1 MTTTQ
6 AFPHWHIVA
15 PAYNEE
21 KDLPVWLGSLAS
33 SPLRRWLQSVVIVDD
48 GSRDRTVK
56 VARSFQKKLPI
67 TIISYTPNA
76 GPGFAFRKGLTS
88 VLRVVHDNDVIV
100 TMECDNTSDLSILS
114 EMVKKV
120 QKGAG
125 VCVASYFA
133 RGGGFTDT
141 PWWRMFVSTVGNF
154 LVRNICGMYGVHTF
168 SSFYRVYNPAALRR
182 LEQRTNGRFFEE
194 RGFACMVEMLAR
206 LAHQGERLSE
216 VPMILVSSKR
226 RGVSK
231 MRQIPT
237 ILGYFRVML
246 RSLSW

>member
-1 MTTTQ
+1 MKNGKN
-6 AFPHWHIVA
+6 FPHWHIVA

-21 KDLPVWLGSLAS
+21 KDLPIWLRSLVS
-33 SPLRRWLQSVVIVDD
+33 LPLRRWLQSVVIVDD
-48 GSRDRTVK
+48 GSRDRTGE

-67 TIISYTPNA
+67 NIIGYTPNA
-76 GPGFAFRKGLTS
+76 GPGFAFRKGLTE
-88 VLRVVHDNDVIV
+88 VLRVAHDNDVIV

-114 EMVKKV
+114 EMVKEI

-133 RGGGFTDT
+133 KGGGFTDT

-154 LVRNICGMYGVHTF
+154 LVRRLCRIRGVHTF
-168 SSFYRVYNPAALRR
+168 SSFYRVYQPAALRR
-182 LEQRTNGRFFEE
+182 LQERTNGRFFEE

-216 VPMILVSSKR
+216 VPMILVTSKR
-226 RGVSK
+226 QGVSK